1 MYKIVST
8 RFDSVTLKEND
19 LFKNT
24 HNITGCIYGQPK
36 LMPKAININEN
47 VFVIEMNNTL
57 NMIEGIGLIKNIT
70 YHDMSYKIYNS
81 ENHNQYIYKSKYRLC
96 RHTLIQYNEK
106 IVIILDN
113 ILFKGRGHLK
123 RGYGF
128 TTITHKLMKNIEN
141 ADFNLIK
148 ELQSLFIN
156 IYINNEK

>member
-1 MYKIVST
+1 
-8 RFDSVTLKEND
+8 
-19 LFKNT
+19 
-24 HNITGCIYGQPK
+24 
-36 LMPKAININEN
+36 
-47 VFVIEMNNTL
+47 
-57 NMIEGIGLIKNIT
+57 
-70 YHDMSYKIYNS
+70 MSYKIYNS

-141 ADFNLIK
+141 DDFNLIK

>member
-1 MYKIVST
+1 MYKIVTT
-8 RFDSVTLKEND
+8 RFDSTTLKEND

-24 HNITGCIYGQPK
+24 NHIIGCIYGQPK
-36 LMPKAININEN
+36 LMPKAIKLNEN
-47 VFVIEMNNTL
+47 IFVIEMNNTL

-81 ENHNQYIYKSKYRLC
+81 ENHNQYIYKSKYHVNRN
-96 RHTLIQYNEK
+96 TLIQYNEK

-128 TTITHKLMKNIEN
+128 TTITNKLIKRIEN
-141 ADFNLIK
+141 DEFNLVK
-148 ELQSLFIN
+148 ELQLLFIN
-156 IYINNEK
+156 IYINNGK